1 MPTYV
6 NPDKCDGCKAQ
17 ERPACMYICPMN
29 LMKLNP
35 QMGKSYNHEPDLC
48 WECYSCVKTCPQ
60 SAIEMRGG
68 ADYFPMG
75 ATLTPLRGTAAIA
88 WTARYRNGDIKRF
101 KFPIRS
107 TLWGTI
113 DPHPAVRRPRAHDL
127 KDPTLFGE
135 DHYLGVDRLPV
146 PARKKTIGR
155 AAE

>member
-1 MPTYV
+1 V
-6 NPDKCDGCKAQ
+6 NPDKCDGCKAL

-35 QMGKSYNHEPDLC
+35 LIGKSYNHEPDLC

-75 ATLTPLRGTAAIA
+75 ATLTPLRGVRVIA
-88 WTARYRNGDIKRF
+88 WTARYRNGAIKRF

-107 TLWGTI
+107 TAWGAI
-113 DPHPAVRRPRAHDL
+113 EPHPERHRPRARDL
-127 KDPTLFGE
+127 KGPTLFGE
-135 DHYLGVDRLPV
+135 DNYLGVDRLPV
-146 PARKKTIGR
+146 PASKKANEM